1 MWNLFIWSYRRVFM
15 TKNPKFRQKN
25 KQTNP
30 DNQKRKIKHWL
41 ALFSSKDQTDTGK
54 QAKTA
59 EYEPE
64 HICNYKG
71 DIKMDK
77 GKDDAKKSK
86 HISTVLKTLLPII

>member
-1 MWNLFIWSYRRVFM
+1 M

-41 ALFSSKDQTDTGK
+41 ALYFSKDQTDTGK

-59 EYEPE
+59 AYEQC
-64 HICNYKG
+64 HIVCNCNGENKL
-71 DIKMDK
+71 DN
-77 GKDDAKKSK
+77 GKDDAKNSK
-86 HISTVLKTLLPII
+86 HLSPFLKTLL